1 MAKGRHGAGVD
12 LAPEDK
18 KKLSKDG
25 LKKAI
30 ALFKFTLPYKNTY
43 IIGMLFLVF
52 STVTTMVFPLLI
64 GEMTK
69 VMEGKSQYNINQV
82 AAFFAVILVAQGI
95 FSFFRVFASVR
106 PTVVLPC
113 SLSFAVFF
121 CRLFP
126 CYPFPTLC
134 LMFLHYWVSP

>member
-43 IIGMLFLVF
+43 IIL
-52 STVTTMVFPLLI
+52 
-64 GEMTK
+64 
-69 VMEGKSQYNINQV
+69 
-82 AAFFAVILVAQGI
+82 
-95 FSFFRVFASVR
+95 
-106 PTVVLPC
+106 
-113 SLSFAVFF
+113 
-121 CRLFP
+121 
-126 CYPFPTLC
+126 
-134 LMFLHYWVSP
+134 